1 MPDDRAKTGSDRK
14 LISMDQ
20 DQEVRDWALRL
31 GCSEE
36 ELREAVETVGNSA
49 DEVRRY
55 IEHRKG

>member
-31 GCSEE
+31 GCSEQ